1 MKKVFSLLTVTG
13 FALMVSCGPSAEEKA
28 AAEKAR
34 LDSLNQV
41 QAQMTADSLARVE
54 MEKARL
60 DSIAMAMRLDS
71 IAKAEASKMAAKP
84 KPKPKT
90 VTEKKIEEAK
100 KVTGG
105 RGK

>member
-1 MKKVFSLLTVTG
+1 MTASC
-13 FALMVSCGPSAEEKA
+13 FALLVACGPSAEEKA

-34 LDSLNQV
+34 MDSISNV
-41 QAQMTADSLARVE
+41 QAQMTADSLAQVE

-60 DSIAMAMRLDS
+60 DSMAMAMKADS
-71 IAKAEASKMAAKP
+71 IAKAEAEAKKGSVKP

-90 VTEKKIEEAK
+90 VIQKKVEEAK

-105 RGK
+105 RGH